1 MHNMTEALMD
11 AVLIDSLDFVDPAI
25 LLPHV
30 LSQPVD
36 CPGWCGRQYALLTS
50 EDNVIEIEMGL
61 ECQEHVN
68 CLMDHLSKVCRE
80 GSCPS
85 HIRTDGIRVWSMTQ

>member
-1 MHNMTEALMD
+1 MD
-11 AVLIDSLDFVDPAI
+11 AVLIDSLDFVNPAV

-36 CPGWCGRQYALLTS
+36 CPGWCARQSALLTS
-50 EDNVIEIEMGL
+50 EDNAVAIQTGQENE
-61 ECQEHVN
+61 EHVALLLN
-68 CLMDHLSKVCRE
+68 FLQTKCRE

-85 HIRTDGIRVWSMTQ
+85 HIRTDGVRVWSMTN